1 MISLSLSDFI
11 LHHLTMFFPVSFHQ
25 DDCLKA
31 DSTLSY
37 PDEEE
42 HSRYTIHLVSLSQML
57 IFAET

>member
-1 MISLSLSDFI
+1 
-11 LHHLTMFFPVSFHQ
+11 MFFPVSFHQ